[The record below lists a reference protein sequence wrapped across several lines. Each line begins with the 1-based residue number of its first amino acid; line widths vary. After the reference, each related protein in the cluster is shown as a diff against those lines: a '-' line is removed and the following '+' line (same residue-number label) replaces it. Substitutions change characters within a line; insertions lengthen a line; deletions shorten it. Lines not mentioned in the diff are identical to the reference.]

1 VNDLATMEG
10 IGVTDENLWAS
21 PDGSKPATPPQPG
34 APQPGA
40 PQFGAPLPQPAGAWA
55 PPPKPGLIPLAPMT
69 LGTILGASFRVLR
82 RNPRPVVG
90 VSLIVQGIIAI
101 VTIVVTSYALTSLGG
116 ILTRELAGA
125 LPSSSEIGTVFLA
138 YLNDF
143 GTAALGLIGTNIL
156 LGIVSLE
163 VARAT
168 LGERLPLAALW
179 RRARGRLLVLVGW
192 ALAMVA
198 AIVLL
203 FGILIGL
210 VVLAVAGAAGSSGN
224 NVGGALVA
232 IVLGLLLLFGG
243 VIVLFWLGVKLSLV
257 PTVLV
262 IERLPLGRAM
272 RRSWALTRGYFW
284 RTLGIE
290 LLVWLILSV
299 ASGVIETPVAGI
311 LLVVNGLTHPT
322 GSGLDAL
329 AATDTLSVVITT
341 VLKAIVAT
349 MTAIVSTAS
358 TALIY
363 LDLRIRKEG
372 LDLQLMRFVDARQAG
387 RTDVADPYV
396 VAPPLPDA
404 TNT

>member
-1 VNDLATMEG
+1 
-10 IGVTDENLWAS
+10 
-21 PDGSKPATPPQPG
+21 
-34 APQPGA
+34 
-40 PQFGAPLPQPAGAWA
+40 
-55 PPPKPGLIPLAPMT
+55 
-69 LGTILGASFRVLR
+69 
-82 RNPRPVVG
+82 VVG

-125 LPSSSEIGTVFLA
+125 LPSSAEIGTVFIA

-349 MTAIVSTAS
+349 ITAIVSTAS